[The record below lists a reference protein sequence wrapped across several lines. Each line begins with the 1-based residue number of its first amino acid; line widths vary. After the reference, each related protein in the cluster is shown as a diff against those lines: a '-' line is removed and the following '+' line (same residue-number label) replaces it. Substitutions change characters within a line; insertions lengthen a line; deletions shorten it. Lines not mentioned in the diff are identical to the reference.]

1 MDEEIL
7 INLLIKAQSGDKNS
21 LEKLCKFSEEFIR
34 NYFVYKFKDSN
45 VVNDLC
51 QETYSRLMNSYLNI
65 REPIKYKN
73 FVLKTAFFVV
83 QDFLRKK
90 IKINNKTDSIDEL
103 DEYKLSIYNINE
115 NFDEQV
121 ISEIDLK
128 NALKK
133 LPPKSQLILK
143 MHSEGYKYH
152 EIAEKLGLTES
163 AIKMQVKRS
172 LKKLSELL
180 FIVTIIF
187 HTTTVFL

>member
-1 MDEEIL
+1 
-7 INLLIKAQSGDKNS
+7 
-21 LEKLCKFSEEFIR
+21 LEKLCKYSEEFIR
-34 NYFVYKFKDSN
+34 NYFTYKFKDVN
-45 VVNDLC
+45 VVDDLC
-51 QETYSRLMNSYLNI
+51 QETYSRLINSFVNI
-65 REPIKYKN
+65 REPVKYKN

-90 IKINNKTDSIDEL
+90 VKIHSKMDSLYDLE
-103 DEYKLSIYNINE
+103 DYKFSVYDVNAS
-115 NFDEQV
+115 FDEHV

-143 MHSEGYKYH
+143 MQSEGYRYH
-152 EIAEKLGLTES
+152 EIANKLGLSES

-180 FIVTIIF
+180 FIVTFIF
-187 HTTTVFL
+187 QLATKIF

>member
-1 MDEEIL
+1 MDESIL
-7 INLLIKAQSGDKNS
+7 IDLLIKAQSGDKIA
-21 LEKLCKFSEEFIR
+21 LEKLCKYSEEFIR
-34 NYFVYKFKDSN
+34 NYFTYKFKDVN
-45 VVNDLC
+45 VVDDLC
-51 QETYSRLMNSYLNI
+51 QETYSRLINSFVNI
-65 REPIKYKN
+65 REPVKYKN

-90 IKINNKTDSIDEL
+90 VKIHSKMDSLYDLE
-103 DEYKLSIYNINE
+103 DYKFSVYDVNAS
-115 NFDEQV
+115 FDEHV

-143 MHSEGYKYH
+143 MQSEGYRYH
-152 EIAEKLGLTES
+152 EIANKLGLSES

-180 FIVTIIF
+180 FIVTFIF
-187 HTTTVFL
+187 QLATKIF